1 MENRRRQVNPEIRES
16 VDLSF
21 QIVDRIHEI
30 LVEKGL
36 KQKDL
41 ALLLGKKEAEI
52 SKWMRGTHNFTID
65 TLVTIERALQAHIFA
80 GDTSRRGYGITLLV
94 YSESAKVHR
103 QPYNQEITF
112 YRRKMCKKS
121 HFSTI
126 KRDLCI
132 FYLVKP

>member
-1 MENRRRQVNPEIRES
+1 MKKSGILENRRRQVNPEIRES

-21 QIVDRIHEI
+21 QIVNRIHEI

-65 TLVTIERALQAHIFA
+65 TLVTIERALQAPI
-80 GDTSRRGYGITLLV
+80 LKV
-94 YSESAKVHR
+94 VHR
-103 QPYNQEITF
+103 E
-112 YRRKMCKKS
+112 
-121 HFSTI
+121 
-126 KRDLCI
+126 
-132 FYLVKP
+132 

>member
-1 MENRRRQVNPEIRES
+1 MKKSSILENRRRQVNPEIRES

-65 TLVTIERALQAHIFA
+65 TLVTIERALQAHILQV
-80 GDTSRRGYGITLLV
+80 I
-94 YSESAKVHR
+94 H
-103 QPYNQEITF
+103 QEEVRLF
-112 YRRKMCKKS
+112 
-121 HFSTI
+121 
-126 KRDLCI
+126 
-132 FYLVKP
+132 

>member
-1 MENRRRQVNPEIRES
+1 MKKSSILENRRRQVNPEIRES

-21 QIVDRIHEI
+21 QIVERIHEI

-65 TLVTIERALQAHIFA
+65 TLVTIERALQAPILQVIH
-80 GDTSRRGYGITLLV
+80 
-94 YSESAKVHR
+94 
-103 QPYNQEITF
+103 QEEV
-112 YRRKMCKKS
+112 MA
-121 HFSTI
+121 
-126 KRDLCI
+126 
-132 FYLVKP
+132 

>member
-1 MENRRRQVNPEIRES
+1 MRRSSILENRRRQVNPEIRES

-65 TLVTIERALQAHIFA
+65 TLVTIERALQAPILQVIH
-80 GDTSRRGYGITLLV
+80 
-94 YSESAKVHR
+94 
-103 QPYNQEITF
+103 QEEV
-112 YRRKMCKKS
+112 MA
-121 HFSTI
+121 
-126 KRDLCI
+126 
-132 FYLVKP
+132 

>member
-21 QIVDRIHEI
+21 QIVDRIHEV

-65 TLVTIERALQAHIFA
+65 TLVTIERALQAPILQVIH
-80 GDTSRRGYGITLLV
+80 
-94 YSESAKVHR
+94 
-103 QPYNQEITF
+103 QEEV
-112 YRRKMCKKS
+112 MA
-121 HFSTI
+121 
-126 KRDLCI
+126 
-132 FYLVKP
+132 

>member
-1 MENRRRQVNPEIRES
+1 MRRSSILENRRRQVNPEIRES

-65 TLVTIERALQAHIFA
+65 TLVTIERALQAPILQVIH
-80 GDTSRRGYGITLLV
+80 
-94 YSESAKVHR
+94 
-103 QPYNQEITF
+103 QEE
-112 YRRKMCKKS
+112 MMA
-121 HFSTI
+121 
-126 KRDLCI
+126 
-132 FYLVKP
+132 

>member
-30 LVEKGL
+30 LTSKGL

-41 ALLLGKKEAEI
+41 ALLLDKKEAEI

-65 TLVTIERALQAHIFA
+65 THNRYPRCHRESASGSDIA
-80 GDTSRRGYGITLLV
+80 GDTS
-94 YSESAKVHR
+94 
-103 QPYNQEITF
+103 
-112 YRRKMCKKS
+112 
-121 HFSTI
+121 
-126 KRDLCI
+126 
-132 FYLVKP
+132 

>member
-30 LVEKGL
+30 LVEQGL

-65 TLVTIERALQAHIFA
+65 TLVTIERALQAHILQV
-80 GDTSRRGYGITLLV
+80 I
-94 YSESAKVHR
+94 H
-103 QPYNQEITF
+103 QEEV
-112 YRRKMCKKS
+112 MA
-121 HFSTI
+121 
-126 KRDLCI
+126 
-132 FYLVKP
+132 